1 MAKNDKPKETLGERI
16 RKWFSPRRRAAS
28 YAAERK
34 NSVHMGGPK
43 KGQELTEYEKG
54 LRSGYLLCQSDHAGE
69 YKYRK
74 AISEG
79 KKKEEAIAISR
90 TIGKKEA

>member
-1 MAKNDKPKETLGERI
+1 MSKNDKPKETLGERI
-16 RKWFSPRRRAAS
+16 RKWFSPRKRANS

-54 LRSGYLLCQSDHAGE
+54 LRSGYLLCQSDHAGQF
-69 YKYRK
+69 KYQQ
-74 AISEG
+74 ALNEG
-79 KKKEEAIAISR
+79 KTKAEAAAISR
-90 TIGKKEA
+90 TIGKKN